1 MIKALRVLFV
11 AVVTLAGALSVS
23 ASGAPEI
30 RLVLQI
36 TVDQLRGDL
45 PGVVMDRLGEGGFRY
60 LYEHGTVYLDAHHR
74 HANTETIVGHTTLA
88 TGADPSAHGM
98 IGNVWLD
105 RTTGA
110 LVYNIEDPTVGLL
123 TAGADVDDATEI
135 DPTQKTA
142 STEGRS
148 PRAIAVSTF
157 SDELALHTAGRA
169 KVFGVSVKDRGAVS
183 MAGHAGT
190 AYWFSKKAGEFV
202 TSTYYADAY
211 PQWVVDWN
219 HRRLPFEHAGTSWQ
233 LDRERSTYLFGDA
246 DDQPWE
252 TDVAGFG
259 RTFPHSFG
267 PADSPY
273 LTTLLTLSPV
283 GDELTLDFAKTL
295 IVSEGLGADAVSDY
309 LSVSFSSTD
318 YVGHV
323 FGPSSLEAEDNLLR
337 LDRTLAG
344 LLAFVDEHVGLEHTL
359 VVLSADHG
367 GPDAPGYLQQLGI
380 PSHYFDPESLDK
392 EPAVLRLKERF
403 GIGGE
408 LFKTYFHPY
417 VYLNRDAIADLDP
430 DAGRVGDRRGADGG
444 GRDRLRRAVDC
455 AASRRPPGCALGP
468 FRARQLPPR
477 PLRRH
482 LRGLRAAGLHQRF
495 RRPHGGG
502 NPRFALALRHLRAD
516 HLCRRGRAGAA
527 HLPPRRD
534 RRRGADPGGG
544 GRDQASVGCD
554 RNCIGRGRLGTGSG
568 SGRLTAPT
576 SAKRSHDDA
585 CISCCGWRILSR
597 DDGQGRDQPLPV
609 SCVAWQRLRW
619 RSVSAFSRRRFH
631 GRADVR
637 RALGA
642 RFDRRVR

>member
-1 MIKALRVLFV
+1 MPGHLKAIEENIVVNALRVLFV

-23 ASGAPEI
+23 ASEAPEI

-246 DDQPWE
+246 DDQPCE

-273 LTTLLTLSPV
+273 FTTFLTLSPV

-295 IVSEGLGADAVSDY
+295 IFNEGLGADAVPDY

-344 LLAFVDEHVGLEHTL
+344 LLAFVDEHVGLDHTL

-417 VYLNRDAIADLDP
+417 VYLNRDAIADLDLDPTQVEWAIAEELMAVDGIAYAVPSSALLHGGIP
-430 DAGRVGDRRGADGG
+430 DAPMVRSVLANFHPARSGDIFVVFEPQVFINDFDGLTVAATHGSPWRYDTYVPIIFTGAGVRAQHIFRRVETVDVAPTLAAAVGTKPPSGATGAVLVEVVSG
-444 GRDRLRRAVDC
+444 RRA
-455 AASRRPPGCALGP
+455 AA
-468 FRARQLPPR
+468 
-477 PLRRH
+477 
-482 LRGLRAAGLHQRF
+482 
-495 RRPHGGG
+495 
-502 NPRFALALRHLRAD
+502 AD
-516 HLCRRGRAGAA
+516 
-527 HLPPRRD
+527 
-534 RRRGADPGGG
+534 
-544 GRDQASVGCD
+544 
-554 RNCIGRGRLGTGSG
+554 
-568 SGRLTAPT
+568 
-576 SAKRSHDDA
+576 
-585 CISCCGWRILSR
+585 
-597 DDGQGRDQPLPV
+597 
-609 SCVAWQRLRW
+609 
-619 RSVSAFSRRRFH
+619 
-631 GRADVR
+631 
-637 RALGA
+637 
-642 RFDRRVR
+642 

>member
-295 IVSEGLGADAVSDY
+295 IVSEGLGADAVPDY

-417 VYLNRDAIADLDP
+417 VYLNRDAIADLDLDPTQVEWAIAEELMAVDGIAYAVPSSALLHGGIP
-430 DAGRVGDRRGADGG
+430 DAPMVRSVLANFHPARSGDIFVVFEPQVFINDFDGLTVAATHGSPWRYDTYVPIIFAGAGVRAQHIFRRVETVDVAPTLAAAVGTKPPSGATGTVLVEVVSGRGA
-444 GRDRLRRAVDC
+444 
-455 AASRRPPGCALGP
+455 AA
-468 FRARQLPPR
+468 
-477 PLRRH
+477 
-482 LRGLRAAGLHQRF
+482 
-495 RRPHGGG
+495 
-502 NPRFALALRHLRAD
+502 AD
-516 HLCRRGRAGAA
+516 
-527 HLPPRRD
+527 
-534 RRRGADPGGG
+534 
-544 GRDQASVGCD
+544 
-554 RNCIGRGRLGTGSG
+554 
-568 SGRLTAPT
+568 
-576 SAKRSHDDA
+576 
-585 CISCCGWRILSR
+585 
-597 DDGQGRDQPLPV
+597 
-609 SCVAWQRLRW
+609 
-619 RSVSAFSRRRFH
+619 
-631 GRADVR
+631 
-637 RALGA
+637 
-642 RFDRRVR
+642 

>member
-1 MIKALRVLFV
+1 MIKASRVLFA

-45 PGVVMDRLGEGGFRY
+45 PGGVMDRVGEGGFRY

-211 PQWVVDWN
+211 PQWVIDWN

-273 LTTLLTLSPV
+273 FTTFLTLSPV

-344 LLAFVDEHVGLEHTL
+344 LLAFVDEHVGLDHTL

-417 VYLNRDAIADLDP
+417 VYLNRDAIADLDLDLTQVEWAIAEELMAVDGIAYAVPSSALLHGGIP
-430 DAGRVGDRRGADGG
+430 DAPMVRSVLANFHPARSGDIFVVFEPQVFINDFDGLTVAATHGSPWRYDTYVPIIFTGAGVRAQHIFRRVETVDVAPTLAAAVGTKPPSGATGAVLVEVVSG
-444 GRDRLRRAVDC
+444 RRA
-455 AASRRPPGCALGP
+455 AA
-468 FRARQLPPR
+468 
-477 PLRRH
+477 
-482 LRGLRAAGLHQRF
+482 
-495 RRPHGGG
+495 
-502 NPRFALALRHLRAD
+502 AD
-516 HLCRRGRAGAA
+516 
-527 HLPPRRD
+527 
-534 RRRGADPGGG
+534 
-544 GRDQASVGCD
+544 
-554 RNCIGRGRLGTGSG
+554 
-568 SGRLTAPT
+568 
-576 SAKRSHDDA
+576 
-585 CISCCGWRILSR
+585 
-597 DDGQGRDQPLPV
+597 
-609 SCVAWQRLRW
+609 
-619 RSVSAFSRRRFH
+619 
-631 GRADVR
+631 
-637 RALGA
+637 
-642 RFDRRVR
+642 

>member
-1 MIKALRVLFV
+1 MDKALRVLFF
-11 AVVTLAGALSVS
+11 AVVTLIGALPVS
-23 ASGAPEI
+23 AAGAPEI

-45 PGVVMDRLGEGGFRY
+45 PGGVMDRLGEGGFRY
-60 LYEHGTVYLDAHHR
+60 LYEQGTVYLDAHHR

-105 RTTGA
+105 RATGA

-123 TAGADVDDATEI
+123 TVGADVDAETEI

-148 PRAIAVSTF
+148 PNAIVVSTF
-157 SDELALHTAGRA
+157 SDELAVHTAGRA

-211 PQWVVDWN
+211 LQWVIDWN
-219 HRRLPFEHAGTSWQ
+219 QKRLPFKKAGTSWN
-233 LDRERSTYLFGDA
+233 LARERSTYLFGDA

-259 RTFPHSFG
+259 RTFPHPFG

-273 LTTLLTLSPV
+273 FTTLLTLSPV

-295 IVSEGLGADAVSDY
+295 IVSEGLGADPVPDY
-309 LSVSFSSTD
+309 LSVSFPSTD

-344 LLAFVDEHVGLEHTL
+344 LLAFVDEHVGLDHTL

-392 EPAVLRLKERF
+392 EPALLRLKERF

-408 LFKTYFHPY
+408 LFKTYYHPY
-417 VYLNRDAIADLDP
+417 VYLNREAIADLDLDPAEVEWTIAEELMAVDGIAYAVPSTALLHGGVP
-430 DAGRVGDRRGADGG
+430 DAPLVRSVLANFHPARSGDIFVVFEPQVFINDFDGLTVAATHGSPWRYDTYVPIVFAGAGVRAQIIARRVETVDVAPTLAAVLGTKPPSGSTGTVLVEVISGRRGA
-444 GRDRLRRAVDC
+444 
-455 AASRRPPGCALGP
+455 AA
-468 FRARQLPPR
+468 
-477 PLRRH
+477 
-482 LRGLRAAGLHQRF
+482 
-495 RRPHGGG
+495 
-502 NPRFALALRHLRAD
+502 D
-516 HLCRRGRAGAA
+516 
-527 HLPPRRD
+527 
-534 RRRGADPGGG
+534 
-544 GRDQASVGCD
+544 
-554 RNCIGRGRLGTGSG
+554 
-568 SGRLTAPT
+568 
-576 SAKRSHDDA
+576 
-585 CISCCGWRILSR
+585 
-597 DDGQGRDQPLPV
+597 
-609 SCVAWQRLRW
+609 
-619 RSVSAFSRRRFH
+619 
-631 GRADVR
+631 
-637 RALGA
+637 
-642 RFDRRVR
+642 

>member
-1 MIKALRVLFV
+1 MFDCAEPRIESPIAVKEYDVFKVIRSIGFAALTV
-11 AVVTLAGALSVS
+11 GATSSIS
-23 ASGAPEI
+23 AAGAPEI

-60 LYEHGTVYLDAHHR
+60 LYEHGAVYLDAHHR

-211 PQWVVDWN
+211 PQWVINWN

-295 IVSEGLGADAVSDY
+295 IVSEGLGADAVPDY

-392 EPAVLRLKERF
+392 EPAVVRLKERF

-417 VYLNRDAIADLDP
+417 VYLNRDAIADLELDPTQVEWAIAEELMAVDGIAYAVPSSALLHGGIP
-430 DAGRVGDRRGADGG
+430 DAPMVRSVLANFHPARSGDIFVVFEPQVFINDFDGLTVAATHGSPWRYDTYVPIIFAGAGVRAQHIFRRVETVDVAPTLAAAVGTKPPSGATGSVLVEVVSGRGA
-444 GRDRLRRAVDC
+444 AT
-455 AASRRPPGCALGP
+455 
-468 FRARQLPPR
+468 
-477 PLRRH
+477 
-482 LRGLRAAGLHQRF
+482 
-495 RRPHGGG
+495 
-502 NPRFALALRHLRAD
+502 AD
-516 HLCRRGRAGAA
+516 
-527 HLPPRRD
+527 
-534 RRRGADPGGG
+534 
-544 GRDQASVGCD
+544 
-554 RNCIGRGRLGTGSG
+554 
-568 SGRLTAPT
+568 
-576 SAKRSHDDA
+576 
-585 CISCCGWRILSR
+585 
-597 DDGQGRDQPLPV
+597 
-609 SCVAWQRLRW
+609 
-619 RSVSAFSRRRFH
+619 
-631 GRADVR
+631 
-637 RALGA
+637 
-642 RFDRRVR
+642 